1 VSDQFPQSIDVDEVT
16 RTYFARIHR
25 AALVLTGSPWEAD
38 DLAQETFM
46 VLARSAARFEGRSNI
61 YTWLY
66 GILLNLERR
75 ERRRNGMRNR
85 KLRTAW
91 DAAPKGERSVPSAE
105 TPIEVSEWKKSLWA
119 IVAELPDGQRQTLT
133 LRYSEHLS
141 YEEIAAVM
149 NCPVGT
155 VKSRVFHGVASLREK
170 LCEDHQDRGL
180 VAHAPAHASEDAIR
194 VV

>member
-1 VSDQFPQSIDVDEVT
+1 LPDGRREAINVDEVT

-46 VLARSAARFEGRSNI
+46 VLARSADRFEGRSNV

-66 GILLNLERR
+66 GILLNLDRR
-75 ERRRNGMRNR
+75 ERRRNGLRNR

-91 DAAPKGERSVPSAE
+91 DAAPKGERSVPAAE
-105 TPIEVSEWKKSLWA
+105 TPIEVAEWKKSLWA
-119 IVAELPDGQRQTLT
+119 VVAELPDGQRQTLT

-141 YEEIAAVM
+141 YEEIATAM
-149 NCPVGT
+149 NCPIGT

-170 LCEDHQDRGL
+170 LSQDNQDRGL
-180 VAHAPAHASEDAIR
+180 VAHAPPNANEDAIR
-194 VV
+194 AV

>member
-46 VLARSAARFEGRSNI
+46 VLARSSTRFEGRSNI

-170 LCEDHQDRGL
+170 LSEDHQDRWL